1 MLWAHK
7 DGLDFPNVHALAGGP
22 LQVFQSLAWA
32 EVVHAALGFV
42 RADPFKTFV
51 QVRDAHTQRE
61 RERERERAHNER
73 DEKGSSSNSRK
84 KLFFFLQVLSRVMVV
99 WTVVKPFPSASTSP
113 VVTIMLIAWGITE
126 IVRYSFFVCK
136 QLNVEPAIIK
146 WLR

>member
-1 MLWAHK
+1 MHIHK
-7 DGLDFPNVHALAGGP
+7 
-22 LQVFQSLAWA
+22 
-32 EVVHAALGFV
+32 
-42 RADPFKTFV
+42 
-51 QVRDAHTQRE
+51 E